1 MQITTSKGKTFD
13 IQFIG
18 SPLRNSNKLMIE
30 LEDERLISEISA
42 DFEGLSTIEMTEN
55 NLPNVKH
62 IYEGFTKLAGIQEN
76 EETGTYRLTLKKGDA
91 A

>member
-18 SPLRNSNKLMIE
+18 SPLRNSNHLMIE
-30 LEDERLISEISA
+30 LEDERLISEIA
-42 DFEGLSTIEMTEN
+42 GDFEGLSTITKTDTIR
-55 NLPNVKH
+55 PNEKT
-62 IYEGFTKLAGIQEN
+62 IYEGFTKLKGIQEN
-76 EETGTYRLTLKKGDA
+76 QEASTFRLTLEKGDA

>member
-18 SPLRNSNKLMIE
+18 SPLRNSNRLMIE
-30 LEDERLISEISA
+30 LEDARLISEIA
-42 DFEGLSTIEMTEN
+42 GDFEGLDTITKTDSIK
-55 NLPNVKH
+55 PNEKH
-62 IYEGFTKLAGIQEN
+62 IYEGFTKLKGIQEN
-76 EETGTYRLTLKKGDA
+76 QEAGTVRLKLEKGDA

>member
-18 SPLRNSNKLMIE
+18 SPLRNVNRLMIE

-42 DFEGLSTIEMTEN
+42 DFEGLDTIVKTDSIK
-55 NLPNVKH
+55 PNEKH

-76 EETGTYRLTLKKGDA
+76 EEAGTFRLMLKKGGA